1 MLKKMKKNTKILSE
15 TQKRKKKSQKVTP
28 FEKEKGCV
36 RRQGLYLLVAAAS
49 EGP

>member
-15 TQKRKKKSQKVTP
+15 NQKRKKSQKVTP

-36 RRQGLYLLVAAAS
+36 RRQGLYLLVAAGS